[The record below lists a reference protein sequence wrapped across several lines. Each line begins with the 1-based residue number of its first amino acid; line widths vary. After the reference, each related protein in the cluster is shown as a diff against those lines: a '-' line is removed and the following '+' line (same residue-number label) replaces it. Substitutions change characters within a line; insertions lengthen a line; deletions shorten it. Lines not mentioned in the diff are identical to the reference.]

1 MTEVYEAVSLDYN
14 KVLLL
19 ILFFYQCVSSQ
30 TSNIDLSLS
39 KSGKNY
45 YKLKTVCNIILWHHP
60 LLCEGVWHFH
70 GFLIMLLWE
79 ITFSWAITIFTTHEN
94 HAGLS
99 LSLSLLFC
107 RGHEM
112 YQSKIY
118 VTFMTLENLY
128 SWLCT
133 LFMVHE

>member
-1 MTEVYEAVSLDYN
+1 MKQFLWTN

-19 ILFFYQCVSSQ
+19 ILFF
-30 TSNIDLSLS
+30 TSVCHHEHLIDLSLN

-45 YKLKTVCNIILWHHP
+45 YKLKTVCNIILWHYHP
-60 LLCEGVWHFH
+60 LLCEWVWHFH
-70 GFLIMLLWE
+70 GFLIMLLSE
-79 ITFSWAITIFTTHEN
+79 STFSWAITIFTSHEI
-94 HAGLS
+94 HARLS
-99 LSLSLLFC
+99 LSLSLLLC
-107 RGHEM
+107 SGHEM
-112 YQSKIY
+112 YQSKKY